1 METRENRPDPD
12 GRAEP
17 AARAVPGTARVSAPE
32 SAPER
37 APGGDPAGFRIR
49 PFRDG
54 DAEAVVA
61 LWQASGLVRPWNDPH
76 YDIDRARGARSSGT
90 SEIFV
95 AVAGDGEG
103 CIVGS
108 VMAGFDGHRGWVYY
122 LAAAPD
128 CRSRGLGER
137 LMRHAET
144 WLEGLGAPKV
154 MLMIREEN
162 EAVRRFYEGIGY
174 GVERRTIMSRWL
186 KAPPPEKPG

>member
-1 METRENRPDPD
+1 MEKRGSRPAPGAGP
-12 GRAEP
+12 GRAAP
-17 AARAVPGTARVSAPE
+17 AAPGRTPE
-32 SAPER
+32 
-37 APGGDPAGFRIR
+37 GDLAGLRIR

-54 DAEAVVA
+54 DEDAVVA
-61 LWQASGLVRPWNDPH
+61 LWEACGLVRPWNDPRR
-76 YDIDRARGARSSGT
+76 DVERARGAGT

-95 AVAGDGEG
+95 AVAGGGGER
-103 CIVGS
+103 IVGS

-122 LAAAPD
+122 LAAAPG

-144 WLEGLGAPKV
+144 WLEGIGAPKA

-186 KAPPPEKPG
+186 KAPPLGEPG